1 MWKYVVLQEHVSVDM
16 EDGKEAE
23 QEMVFVML
31 KEEVRDKALSVATC
45 LCSQQ

>member
-1 MWKYVVLQEHVSVDM
+1 M

-23 QEMVFVML
+23 QEMVFGML
-31 KEEVRDKALSVATC
+31 KEEVQDKALSVATC

>member
-1 MWKYVVLQEHVSVDM
+1 M

-31 KEEVRDKALSVATC
+31 KENGQGLVLYLATC